1 MNLGV
6 FLWKM
11 RPITLLIAAFLVAAT
26 GIAQPDRDFSGTW
39 KLNSAKSNLSDKSVT
54 VNPTF
59 RAEQSPA
66 SLTVFVSAQ
75 EDGPSTISAYP
86 LDGRSEKSK
95 VADAVLS
102 TVTKWEGSALLV
114 NTIVSGRSNY
124 TVMERWK
131 RSADGN
137 TLTIRRTIVRNSG
150 ESESTL
156 VYENPVAIAKAQPAP
171 EPAAAP
177 TQPTLVQPSA
187 AQQTLVQPSTAQ
199 QPQLVQSWPRANA
212 QTQDEK
218 EYVVTGGTR
227 ILLRLT
233 NSVNTKR
240 TAPGD
245 HVYLQTVSPVFIDGR
260 LVIPA
265 GSYVTGTVT
274 ESKRAGKVKGLS
286 ALNLQFESITLSN
299 GVIHDLRSRAGSV
312 DSAGNLDRAEGRIKG
327 EGTKGRD
334 AGTVAKTTAAGTGI
348 GAVLGGGKGAGIGAA
363 VGAAAGLA
371 GVLGSR
377 GNDVVLPQGTTMEL
391 VVDRDL
397 VFTEADLR
405 GVSSRR

>member
-1 MNLGV
+1 
-6 FLWKM
+6 M
-11 RPITLLIAAFLVAAT
+11 RLITLLIVAFLAAAA

-39 KLNSAKSNLSDKSVT
+39 KLNSSKSNFSDTT
-54 VNPTF
+54 VAAHPSF

-95 VADAVLS
+95 AADGILS

-131 RSADGN
+131 RSPDGN

-156 VYENPVAIAKAQPAP
+156 IYENPLAIAKAQPTPPAATQ
-171 EPAAAP
+171 PAAA
-177 TQPTLVQPSA
+177 QPT
-187 AQQTLVQPSTAQ
+187 
-199 QPQLVQSWPRANA
+199 LVQSWPRANP

-245 HVYLQTVSPVFIDGR
+245 HIYLQTASPIFVDGR

-299 GVIHDLRSRAGSV
+299 GVVHDLRSRPGSV
-312 DSAGNLDRAEGRIKG
+312 DAAGNLDRSEGRIKG

-363 VGAAAGLA
+363 AGAAAGLA
-371 GVLGSR
+371 GILGSR
-377 GNDVVLPQGTTMEL
+377 GADVVLPQGTTMEL

-397 VFTEADLR
+397 VFTDADLR

>member
-1 MNLGV
+1 
-6 FLWKM
+6 M
-11 RPITLLIAAFLVAAT
+11 RLIILLIVAILAAAV
-26 GIAQPDRDFSGTW
+26 GMAQPDRDFSGTW
-39 KLNSAKSNLSDKSVT
+39 KLNSTKSNLGDTTVT
-54 VNPTF
+54 AHPSF
-59 RAEQSPA
+59 RAEQSPS
-66 SLTVFVSAQ
+66 SLTVFASAQ

-95 VADAVLS
+95 AADGILS

-131 RSADGN
+131 RSPDGN

-156 VYENPVAIAKAQPAP
+156 VYENPLAIAKAQPTPPPAAQTP
-171 EPAAAP
+171 PAQPAAA
-177 TQPTLVQPSA
+177 QPT
-187 AQQTLVQPSTAQ
+187 
-199 QPQLVQSWPRANA
+199 LVQSWPRANP
-212 QTQDEK
+212 QTQNEK

-245 HVYLQTVSPVFIDGR
+245 HVYLETASPIFVDGR

-299 GVIHDLRSRAGSV
+299 GVVHDLRSRPGSV

-363 VGAAAGLA
+363 AGAAAGLA
-371 GVLGSR
+371 GILGSR
-377 GNDVVLPQGTTMEL
+377 GADVVLPQGTTMEL

-397 VFTEADLR
+397 VFTDADLR

>member
-1 MNLGV
+1 
-6 FLWKM
+6 M
-11 RPITLLIAAFLVAAT
+11 RLITLLIVAFLAAAT

-39 KLNSAKSNLSDKSVT
+39 KLNSSKSNLSDTSVT
-54 VNPTF
+54 VNPSF

-66 SLTVFVSAQ
+66 SLTLFVSSQ

-95 VADAVLS
+95 AGDAVLS

-124 TVMERWK
+124 TVMERWR

-156 VYENPVAIAKAQPAP
+156 IYENPLAIAKAQPTSP
-171 EPAAAP
+171 PAAP
-177 TQPTLVQPSA
+177 VQPA
-187 AQQTLVQPSTAQ
+187 VAQPK
-199 QPQLVQSWPRANA
+199 LVQSWPRATP

-240 TAPGD
+240 TSPGD
-245 HVYLQTVSPVFIDGR
+245 HVYLETASPVFVDGR

-299 GVIHDLRSRAGSV
+299 GVIHDLRSRPGSV
-312 DSAGNLDRAEGRIKG
+312 DAAGNLDRSEGRIKG
-327 EGTKGRD
+327 ESTKGRD

-363 VGAAAGLA
+363 AGAAAGLA
-371 GVLGSR
+371 GILGSR

-397 VFTEADLR
+397 IFTDADLR

>member
-1 MNLGV
+1 M
-6 FLWKM
+6 M
-11 RPITLLIAAFLVAAT
+11 RLITLLIVAFLAAAA

-39 KLNSAKSNLSDKSVT
+39 KLNSSKSSLSDTAVT
-54 VNPTF
+54 VHPSF

-66 SLTVFVSAQ
+66 SLTVFVSAK
-75 EDGPSTISAYP
+75 ENGPSTVSAYP

-95 VADAVLS
+95 AADGVFN

-114 NTIVSGRSNY
+114 NTMVSGRSNY

-131 RSADGN
+131 RSTDGS

-156 VYENPVAIAKAQPAP
+156 VYENPLAIAKVQPAPQPAPIQAQPTAAQPA
-171 EPAAAP
+171 AA
-177 TQPTLVQPSA
+177 QPT
-187 AQQTLVQPSTAQ
+187 
-199 QPQLVQSWPRANA
+199 LVQSWPRANP

-245 HVYLQTVSPVFIDGR
+245 HVYLETASPIFVDGR

-299 GVIHDLRSRAGSV
+299 GVVHDLRSRPGSV
-312 DSAGNLDRAEGRIKG
+312 DSAGNLDRSEGRIKG

-371 GVLGSR
+371 GILGSR
-377 GNDVVLPQGTTMEL
+377 GNDVVLSQGTTMEL

-397 VFTEADLR
+397 VFTSADLR